1 MRFPLICH
9 SLSSFLFF
17 LALGWPGTIEYCQIA
32 AAAAATGKQPNIVM
46 IFTDD
51 QDLHLGSL
59 VNMTRLHEK
68 LIKQGTTFTNHW
80 ATVAQCCPSRASL
93 FRGQA
98 AHNTNI
104 TDVIAPG

>member
-1 MRFPLICH
+1 MK
-9 SLSSFLFF
+9 FLTLF
-17 LALGWPGTIEYCQIA
+17 A
-32 AAAAATGKQPNIVM
+32 AALAGATQCLAENSTAGKKHNIVL

-59 VNMTRLHEK
+59 DHMPILQRELVAK
-68 LIKQGTTFTNHW
+68 GTQFINHY

-104 TDVIAPG
+104 TDVRGPG